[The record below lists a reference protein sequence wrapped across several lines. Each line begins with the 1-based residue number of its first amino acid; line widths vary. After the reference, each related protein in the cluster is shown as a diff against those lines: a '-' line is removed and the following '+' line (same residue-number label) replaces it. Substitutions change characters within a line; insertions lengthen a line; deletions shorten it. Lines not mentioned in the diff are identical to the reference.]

1 MNIKILFFVFVLSFM
16 QIQSYSQ
23 TFKIERI
30 EPHPRLFLKAG
41 EEQRIRQKIS
51 ENDYLKQVHNAIIAK
66 CDELLT
72 TPAVSRILTGRRTNS
87 GSVLDRIFCLSYAFR
102 MTGNES
108 YKNRAIQEMLAL
120 AAFSDWNPSHFLD
133 VAGAVASL
141 SIGYDW
147 LYPVMTD
154 RQKSV
159 IREAIVEKGL
169 RDSDKYFGFHTS
181 HNNWGQVCNGG
192 MVLGAL
198 AIYEDEKELA
208 EETIRRG
215 VETIRLPLKAYQP
228 DGVYPEGGGY
238 WGYGTGF
245 NVMMNAALE
254 SALGS
259 DFGLSDSPGFKESAR
274 FVQYST
280 GTSGKLFNFYDNG
293 EGMSSDIPIL
303 YWFAQKY
310 SDPGLLYLA
319 QSDVKSRGR
328 MNSDPLTLIYGS
340 QVDFSRITPPS
351 EKMWAGHGE
360 TPVILIRTSWK
371 DRDGLYAG
379 VKGGTPSTSHG
390 HLDAGTFVF
399 DALGERWAM
408 DLGGQGYHAMESAG
422 IDLWNMRQNSQRWNV
437 FRYSNK
443 EHNTLTVNN
452 KHQLVTGKAP
462 VTEVYSSGKR
472 MGGRIDLSSLYSED
486 VSTVTRDVEL
496 LNEQYLQVTDH
507 IIASDHTAQITW
519 TLVTPAE
526 VQKTGKNELRLTQ
539 NGKTVI
545 FSVKSPK
552 EFDLSFVPAAPES
565 GQYGEPNPGVTLI
578 RLSCQVNAKSRTQI
592 QVQLKPVF

>member
-1 MNIKILFFVFVLSFM
+1 MNTKMLLLVFALFFT

-23 TFKIERI
+23 TLQTERI

-41 EEQRIRQKIS
+41 EEQRLKRKIS
-51 ENDYLKQVHNAIIAK
+51 ENDYLKQVHGAILAK

-72 TPAVSRILTGRRTNS
+72 TPSISRILTGRRTNS
-87 GSVLDRIFCLSYAFR
+87 GTAVDRIFSLSYAWR

-141 SIGYDW
+141 AIGYDW
-147 LYPVMTD
+147 LYPEMND
-154 RQKSV
+154 RQRSL

-181 HNNWGQVCNGG
+181 RNNWGQVCNGG

-198 AIYEDEKELA
+198 AVCEDEKELA
-208 EETIRRG
+208 EKTIRRG
-215 VETIRLPLKAYQP
+215 LETIHLPLEAYRP
-228 DGVYPEGGGY
+228 DGVYPEGSGY
-238 WGYGTGF
+238 WGYGTGY

-254 SALGS
+254 SAFGS
-259 DFGLSDSPGFKESAR
+259 DFGLPDSPGFKESAR
-274 FVQYST
+274 FVLYST
-280 GTSGKLFNFYDNG
+280 GTSGKRFNFYDNG

-303 YWFAQKY
+303 YWFAWKY
-310 SDPGLLYLA
+310 NDPGLLYLA
-319 QSDVKSRGR
+319 QSEATSQGR
-328 MNSDPLTLIYGS
+328 TNSDPLTLIYGS
-340 QVDFSRITPPS
+340 QVDFSQITPPS

-371 DRDGLYAG
+371 DKEGLYVG
-379 VKGGTPSTSHG
+379 IKGGTPSTSHG
-390 HLDAGTFVF
+390 HMDAGTFVF

-408 DLGGQGYHAMESAG
+408 DLGAQDYHALESAG
-422 IDLWNMRQNSQRWNV
+422 IDLWNARQNSQRWDV
-437 FRYSNK
+437 FRYSNR

-452 KHQLVTGKAP
+452 RHQLVTGKAP

-486 VSTVTRDVEL
+486 VSNVTRDVEL
-496 LNEQYLQVTDH
+496 LNEQYLQVTDV
-507 IIASDHTAQITW
+507 ITASDNDAQVTW

-526 VQKTGKNELRLTQ
+526 VQKTGNAEIRLTQ
-539 NGKTVI
+539 NGKTVVL
-545 FSVKSPK
+545 SVKSPK
-552 EFDLSFVPAAPES
+552 TFELSFVPAAPES

-578 RLSCQVNAKSRTQI
+578 RLSCQVKAKSRTQI
-592 QVQLKPVF
+592 QVQLKPIF